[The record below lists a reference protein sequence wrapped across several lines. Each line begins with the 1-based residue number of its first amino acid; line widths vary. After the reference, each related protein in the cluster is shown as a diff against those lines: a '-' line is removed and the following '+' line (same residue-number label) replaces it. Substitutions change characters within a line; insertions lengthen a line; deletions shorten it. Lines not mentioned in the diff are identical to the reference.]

1 MALPIWAHT
10 KNRFILKLMRK
21 TLLLIGLLCLLPTI
35 VPAQNVFRVMEYNVE
50 NLFDTQHDTLK
61 HDDEYLPGGIRGWNY
76 ERYRQKLAHI
86 AQVVV
91 GVGGWNPPALIALCE
106 IENGHCLN
114 DLTRYSQLKQLH
126 YKVIH
131 YESDDARG
139 VDVALL
145 YQPRQFKPINSRPI
159 RFVLPSGKTTRD
171 ILYACGALPNGDTLH
186 LFVNHFPSRLG
197 GELESEPNRLFVAAQ
212 LRAAVDSV
220 QALDADALIM
230 IMGDFNDYP
239 DNRSMREVLGA
250 QPVAG
255 DSVPDGQLYNLTY
268 ALHQSG
274 AIGSYRHDGQ
284 WGMLDQMVVSGALL
298 NGSQATR
305 TAADGVQVFAPDWL
319 LEADKPLGTKPFRT
333 YVGMRFNGGYSDHLP
348 VYVDV
353 EMQQK

>member
-1 MALPIWAHT
+1 MALPIWVPT
-10 KNRFILKLMRK
+10 KNRFIPKMMRK
-21 TLLLIGLLCLLPTI
+21 TLFLIGLMGFCVVAT
-35 VPAQNVFRVMEYNVE
+35 AQTAFRVMEYNVE
-50 NLFDTQHDTLK
+50 NLFDTRHDTLK
-61 HDDEYLPGGIRGWNY
+61 HDDEYLPGGLRGWNY
-76 ERYRQKLAHI
+76 ERYSQKLAHI

-91 GVGGWNPPALIALCE
+91 GVGEWTPPALIALCE

-114 DLTRYSQLKQLH
+114 DLTRYSQLRQLN
-126 YKVIH
+126 YKIVH

-145 YQPRQFKPINSRPI
+145 YQAHRFRPIHSRPI

-220 QALDADALIM
+220 QAVDADALIM

-239 DNRSMREVLGA
+239 DNRSMLEVLGA

-255 DSVPDGQLYNLTY
+255 DSLPDGQLYNLTY

-284 WGMLDQMVVSGALL
+284 WGMLDQIVVSGALL
-298 NGSQATR
+298 NGSKATQI
-305 TAADGVQVFAPDWL
+305 AADAAQVFAPDWL
-319 LEADKPLGTKPFRT
+319 LEPDKPLGTKPFRT

-353 EMQQK
+353 ELHKK